1 MLMTFKSSFFR
12 YMNAMVVSEIGAK
25 LIDLG
30 GVECRCRESVGGY
43 VRSMRSLAR
52 WSMRDGEVG
61 EYFNYIIIGEVRY
74 TDPSGA
80 VRDGLVCLSPCLCD
94 AIRRLVSEEPE
105 LARYLAIAVTPLR
118 RVYDLTR
125 REDLLELRA
134 LAVNI
139 CRAAGHEAVLSRDV
153 IADFTKH
160 YIMRRA
166 GEDEAFRSKVVDW
179 LMHGRSAPYGLITG
193 FLEHLRRLGVKIS
206 EKSARYGIY
215 HLFLTSR
222 TELLNALGVRVKG
235 RDVKVHCP
243 DPESVISLLRELD
256 LIGVNEAWRHL
267 EALCGLSGREAE
279 ALLRFVRG
287 SEEFRELVRARLRE
301 GVGVD
306 ELRRLISENQAP

>member
-1 MLMTFKSSFFR
+1 M
-12 YMNAMVVSEIGAK
+12 AVSEIGAK

-30 GVECRCRESVGGY
+30 GVECRCREGVGGY

-61 EYFNYIIIGEVRY
+61 EYFNYVIIGEVRY

-94 AIRRLVSEEPE
+94 AIRRLMSEEPE

-139 CRAAGHEAVLSRDV
+139 CRAASHEAVLSRDV
-153 IADFTKH
+153 IADFAKH

-166 GEDEAFRSKVVDW
+166 GEDWVDVDDVGEARERLRRYIPMLDKLIEPV
-179 LMHGRSAPYGLITG
+179 MAGLINEVSEG
-193 FLEHLRRLGVKIS
+193 VSAVLNRLGV
-206 EKSARYGIY
+206 
-215 HLFLTSR
+215 
-222 TELLNALGVRVKG
+222 ALGGACSWVLGKSPSLQGTCLG
-235 RDVKVHCP
+235 RR
-243 DPESVISLLRELD
+243 S
-256 LIGVNEAWRHL
+256 IG
-267 EALCGLSGREAE
+267 
-279 ALLRFVRG
+279 
-287 SEEFRELVRARLRE
+287 
-301 GVGVD
+301 
-306 ELRRLISENQAP
+306 